1 MKPWPSYR
9 TASPSDAVTLP
20 GHVFTAPDG
29 VRGFD
34 TAEKVSAAS
43 AAAFRRR
50 GYRFCVRY
58 VRRDKPHAS
67 SLTAGEARS
76 LLDVGI
82 GLMLVQYVE
91 SDTSWIPSGA
101 KGTTNGS
108 VAATEAEKL
117 GVPWGVTVWCD
128 LEGVAPGT
136 SAQRV
141 IDYCNRWHIAVGGA
155 GYVPGLY
162 VGYRAGLT
170 PTQLYRALRFTH
182 YWGAYNLDADRNP
195 ATRGLQMKQLRPGA
209 KDSVPGTGIDFQVDR
224 ITADKLGGRPTL
236 LARDGWPELP

>member
-1 MKPWPSYR
+1 M
-9 TASPSDAVTLP
+9 TLP

-67 SLTAGEARS
+67 ALTAGEARS

-82 GLMLVQYVE
+82 GLMVVQYVE
-91 SDTSWIPSGA
+91 SETSWIPSGA
-101 KGTTNGS
+101 KGTTNGGIAAS
-108 VAATEAEKL
+108 EVAKL

-128 LEGVAPGT
+128 LEGVALGT
-136 SAQRV
+136 PSEKV
-141 IDYCNRWHIAVGGA
+141 IDYCNRWHIAVTSA
-155 GYVPGLY
+155 GYVAGLY

-170 PTQLYRALRFTH
+170 ATQLYRALRFTH
-182 YWGAYNLDADRNP
+182 YWGAYNLNSDQYP
-195 ATRGLQMKQLRPGA
+195 AVRGLQMKQSRH
-209 KDSVPGTGIDFQVDR
+209 KQSDSVSDSGIDFQVDR
-224 ITADKLGGRPTL
+224 ISADALGGHPTL
-236 LARDGWPELP
+236 LALEGWPELTGRA

>member
-1 MKPWPSYR
+1 M
-9 TASPSDAVTLP
+9 TLP

-58 VRRDKPHAS
+58 VRRDKPHA
-67 SLTAGEARS
+67 TALSASEAKS

-82 GLMLVQYVE
+82 GLMVVQYVE
-91 SDTSWIPSGA
+91 SESSWIPTGV
-101 KGTTNGS
+101 KGKTNGT
-108 VAATEAEKL
+108 VAAAEAEKL

-128 LEGVAPGT
+128 LEGVAPRT
-136 SAQRV
+136 PAQQV
-141 IDYCNRWHIAVGGA
+141 IDYCNRWHVAVGSA

-162 VGYRAGLT
+162 VGYRAGLS

-182 YWGAYNLDADRNP
+182 YWGAYNLDSDRYP
-195 ATRGLQMKQLRPGA
+195 ATRGLQMKQLRAGA
-209 KDSVPGTGIDFQVDR
+209 MDSVPGTAIGFQVDA
-224 ITADKLGGRPTL
+224 ISADKLGGRPTL
-236 LARDGWPELP
+236 LALEGWPELP

>member
-1 MKPWPSYR
+1 M
-9 TASPSDAVTLP
+9 TLP

-58 VRRDKPHAS
+58 VRRDKPHAAALGAS
-67 SLTAGEARS
+67 EARS
-76 LLDVGI
+76 LLDIGI

-91 SDTSWIPSGA
+91 SDSSWIPTA
-101 KGTTNGS
+101 LKGKTNGT
-108 VAATEAEKL
+108 VAAAEAEKL

-128 LEGVAPGT
+128 LEGVAPRT
-136 SAQRV
+136 PAQQV
-141 IDYCNRWHIAVGGA
+141 IDYCNRWHVAVGGA

-162 VGYRAGLT
+162 VGYRAGLS
-170 PTQLYRALRFTH
+170 PTQLYRTLRFTH
-182 YWGAYNLDADRNP
+182 YWGAYNLDSDRYP
-195 ATRGLQMKQLRPGA
+195 ATRGLQMKQLRVGA
-209 KDSVPGTGIDFQVDR
+209 NDSVPGTTIGFQVDA
-224 ITADKLGGRPTL
+224 ISADKLGGRPTL
-236 LARDGWPELP
+236 LALEGWPELP

>member
-1 MKPWPSYR
+1 
-9 TASPSDAVTLP
+9 VTLP
-20 GHVFTAPDG
+20 GHVFSAPDG

-34 TAEKVSAAS
+34 TAERVNPSA
-43 AAAFRRR
+43 AAAFRRG

-67 SLTAGEARS
+67 ALSATEARS
-76 LLDVGI
+76 LLNVGI

-91 SDTSWIPSGA
+91 SDTSWTPSGT

-108 VAATEAEKL
+108 VAAAEAANL

-136 SAQRV
+136 PAQSV
-141 IDYCNRWHIAVGGA
+141 IDYCNRWHVAVTSA
-155 GYVPGLY
+155 GYVAGLY
-162 VGYRAGLT
+162 VRYRCGLT

-182 YWGAYNLDADRNP
+182 YWSAYNLNADQYP
-195 ATRGLQMKQLRPGA
+195 AVRGVQMSQLRAGKGDFVA
-209 KDSVPGTGIDFQVDR
+209 GQSNDFQVDK
-224 ITADKLGGRPTL
+224 ISADKLGGRPTL
-236 LARDGWPELP
+236 LALEGWPEIP